1 MKQRR
6 TANYAK
12 SNLAHLRRYYIVRQL
27 TIAISQE
34 NTVKLTAM
42 YATKNFKY
50 TTRLK
55 GEKID
60 GNVSAEEKLYYTL
73 PEPAAGN

>member
-1 MKQRR
+1 
-6 TANYAK
+6 
-12 SNLAHLRRYYIVRQL
+12 
-27 TIAISQE
+27 
-34 NTVKLTAM
+34 M
-42 YATKNFKY
+42 YMTSTMTCLSATKRY

-73 PEPAAGN
+73 PEPTASN